1 MNQSVD
7 AIMRDILFKETL
19 ASESNRELLEY
30 LLEQLLE
37 FPEHSLRG
45 KLNVKYESLLKKGSI
60 RDKNVRADILI
71 EFDNTIVDIEAY
83 TYFNKKSLMKSFY
96 YLIRMQSGNLEMGD
110 DYEKLKNS
118 FQINFVDHVHT
129 SLDEHP
135 LTRYYLTSEHDINKK
150 IFKNK
155 FCFIVVRIDKIRELN
170 YNLTGVLKL
179 FKFLSLTRQEER
191 NELAKGDELLMK
203 LNSWIY
209 ENISDKKTIQ
219 DLEKIAQDIQDEQYY
234 LAGKNDGIIQ
244 EKREIAK
251 NLFKMNMSLEDI
263 SKATGLTIEEI
274 KKLKEE

>member
-1 MNQSVD
+1 MN
-7 AIMRDILFKETL
+7 I
-19 ASESNRELLEY
+19 
-30 LLEQLLE
+30 
-37 FPEHSLRG
+37 H
-45 KLNVKYESLLKKGSI
+45 
-60 RDKNVRADILI
+60 
-71 EFDNTIVDIEAY
+71 
-83 TYFNKKSLMKSFY
+83 
-96 YLIRMQSGNLEMGD
+96 
-110 DYEKLKNS
+110 
-118 FQINFVDHVHT
+118 
-129 SLDEHP
+129 
-135 LTRYYLTSEHDINKK
+135 YLTSEHDINKK

>member
-135 LTRYYLTSEHDINKK
+135 LFNK
-150 IFKNK
+150 
-155 FCFIVVRIDKIRELN
+155 
-170 YNLTGVLKL
+170 
-179 FKFLSLTRQEER
+179 
-191 NELAKGDELLMK
+191 
-203 LNSWIY
+203 
-209 ENISDKKTIQ
+209 
-219 DLEKIAQDIQDEQYY
+219 
-234 LAGKNDGIIQ
+234 
-244 EKREIAK
+244 
-251 NLFKMNMSLEDI
+251 
-263 SKATGLTIEEI
+263 
-274 KKLKEE
+274 